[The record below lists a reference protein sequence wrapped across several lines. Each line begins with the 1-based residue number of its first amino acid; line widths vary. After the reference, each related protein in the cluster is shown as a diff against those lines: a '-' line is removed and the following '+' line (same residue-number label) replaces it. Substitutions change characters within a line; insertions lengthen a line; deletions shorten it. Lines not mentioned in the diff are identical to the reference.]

1 MAFLEERFP
10 LDVNLGTQG
19 GPVFSTDVVRFGN
32 GKEYR
37 NNNWSRPLYRYDIV
51 YRAKSRTQAL
61 EVYEFF
67 LARQGRFEGF
77 RVRDVWDYTSATDGK
92 TAPANSDQAIGT
104 GDGVETDFQLIKTY
118 TQGAASQVREIYK
131 PVSSTVVVAVNAV
144 AQTEG
149 VDFTVD
155 TTTGIISFNVAPA
168 DTLPITAGYE
178 YDVPVRFDTDDL
190 SNLQLIISGVANDYA
205 SYENIPLVEIRV

>member
-32 GKEYR
+32 GREYR

-51 YRAKSRTQAL
+51 YRAKTRAQAL

-77 RVRDVWDYTSATDGK
+77 RVRDVWDYTSATNGK
-92 TAPANSDQAIGT
+92 DSPTNLDQVIGT
-104 GDGVETDFQLIKTY
+104 GDGVETEFQLIKTY
-118 TQGAASQVREIYK
+118 TQGAATQVRDIYK
-131 PVSSTVVVAVNAV
+131 PVSGTVVVNVNGAS
-144 AQTEG
+144 QTEG
-149 VDFTVD
+149 VDFTVN
-155 TTTGIISFNVAPA
+155 TTTGIITFTSPVT
-168 DTLPITAGYE
+168 DTHVIRAGFE
-178 YDVPVRFDTDDL
+178 FDVPVRFDTDDL
-190 SNLQLIISGVANDYA
+190 SNLQLILSGVANDYA
-205 SYENIPLVEIRV
+205 SYENIPLIEIRI